1 MAVKD
6 RGNIRRLSVALLTSV
21 AVCALPLTAP
31 LVHAQSLS
39 DSASTAGQLPD
50 DAKLLLAANELVYD
64 RDAERVVANG
74 AVQINY
80 AGYQMVARQ
89 VVYDQKTG
97 RVTAAGNIELIE
109 PTGKGRGAKWRRSN
123 QVGDK

>member
-39 DSASTAGQLPD
+39 DSATTAVELPD

-64 RDAERVVANG
+64 RDAERVERFAGPCFEGG
-74 AVQINY
+74 ALLFIF
-80 AGYQMVARQ
+80 AHRFPHLSMF
-89 VVYDQKTG
+89 
-97 RVTAAGNIELIE
+97 
-109 PTGKGRGAKWRRSN
+109 
-123 QVGDK
+123 